1 MLLKNWCLLPKKLT
15 FDSEKA
21 VFEEKEI
28 SIQKL
33 EPYLDEAD
41 TTKIIRNNIIK
52 IFKGLDNKQV
62 FGRKEIMDILK
73 CSDSNAGNLITLMK
87 KTKVIDVVKGKGNGK
102 YIFVI

>member
-1 MLLKNWCLLPKKLT
+1 MFTPEKLT

-33 EPYLDEAD
+33 ETYIDEAD
-41 TTKIIRNNIIK
+41 TTKIIRNNI
-52 IFKGLDNKQV
+52 
-62 FGRKEIMDILK
+62 E
-73 CSDSNAGNLITLMK
+73 
-87 KTKVIDVVKGKGNGK
+87 VVKGKGNGK